1 MAVELHRG
9 STSMR
14 DYTPAA
20 AVSAGDVIT
29 IAPLQY
35 IAHRD
40 IAANELGALACPA
53 GSAAYKVPL
62 DATYA
67 LADGAEVLFSIA
79 DGKAKAGGSS
89 VHLGYAEGA
98 ADGTAGAAYVYVR
111 HDIKSA

>member
-1 MAVELHRG
+1 MAAELHRG

-14 DYTPAA
+14 DYTPGSAVAA
-20 AVSAGDVIT
+20 GEVIT

-53 GSAAYKVPL
+53 GSAAYKVDL
-62 DATYA
+62 HATYDV
-67 LADGAEVLFSIA
+67 ADGAQVLY
-79 DGKAKAGGSS
+79 DLTTGTAKAGG

-98 ADGTAGAAYVYVR
+98 AAGTSGATYVMVR
-111 HDIKSA
+111 HCLKTA

>member
-9 STSMR
+9 SPSIR

-53 GSAAYKVPL
+53 GTAAYKVPL
-62 DATYA
+62 DATYVV
-67 LADGAEVLFSIA
+67 ADGAAVLFNISE
-79 DGKAKAGGSS
+79 GKAKAGG

-98 ADGTAGAAYVYVR
+98 ADGTAGDAYVYVR
-111 HDIKSA
+111 HDITSA